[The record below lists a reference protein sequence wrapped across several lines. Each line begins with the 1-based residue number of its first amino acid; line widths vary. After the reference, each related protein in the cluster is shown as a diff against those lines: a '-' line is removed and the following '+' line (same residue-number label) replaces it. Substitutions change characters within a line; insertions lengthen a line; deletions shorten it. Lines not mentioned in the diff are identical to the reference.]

1 MLPKVTPTL
10 ALTLP
15 VGPGKGVGIFKLPG
29 TVFGQLSGALQIWI
43 TPQEPKSEHRTV
55 VDML

>member
-15 VGPGKGVGIFKLPG
+15 IGPGKGVGIFKLPG
-29 TVFGQLSGALQIWI
+29 TVFGQLSGALQI
-43 TPQEPKSEHRTV
+43 
-55 VDML
+55 